1 MSKNKIWKIVKIQD
15 TMGKTNFFFD
25 TLAFNPWAVLA
36 MQLQIGAP
44 KQYKINEL
52 ITFFEQKF
60 ITGSYRV
67 VIWSA
72 WYFRKACETHS
83 SLIQKK
89 NWNKIKFLLTRCP
102 INKQPIYGLKEF

>member
-1 MSKNKIWKIVKIQD
+1 
-15 TMGKTNFFFD
+15 MGKTNFFFD

-67 VIWSA
+67 VI
-72 WYFRKACETHS
+72 
-83 SLIQKK
+83 
-89 NWNKIKFLLTRCP
+89 
-102 INKQPIYGLKEF
+102 